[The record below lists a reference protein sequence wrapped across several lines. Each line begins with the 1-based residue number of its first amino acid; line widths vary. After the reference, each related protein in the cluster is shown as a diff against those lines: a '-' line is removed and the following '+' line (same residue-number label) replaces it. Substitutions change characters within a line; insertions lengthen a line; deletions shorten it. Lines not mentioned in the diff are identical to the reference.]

1 MELSMDVNELSGV
14 TLGTCTLEQIIGRG
28 GMGAVFLAQ
37 QSRPVRTV
45 AVKVVLPPE
54 GVDADDRRIYFERF
68 RREADTVARLEHKNI
83 LPVFEYDEAVV
94 AGEQLAYLVMPFVR
108 GGTLRERIDE
118 MRQAHKQFDLHTISS
133 YIAQIADA
141 LTYAHGLGVIHRDVK
156 PANLLFHSD
165 GRLLLS
171 DFGIVR
177 LSAMP
182 ALTTVGNF
190 LGTAEYA
197 SPEQA
202 SGSQLDARTDI
213 YALGCI
219 LFELLTG
226 SVPFSGSN
234 PFAILSKH
242 ISDPVPSIK
251 NRRPDLSPAIEFV
264 VKKALAKNPRDRYQ
278 IATEMAADLQAA
290 ISPAVAAPGKMRL
303 SGDANNGDSTVAER
317 SWQPPVPRG
326 AGMQGAGG
334 QGVGMQAQLPASPA
348 PHPFYS
354 PNGPAVPV
362 LPPGGAVPQPVPAQA
377 GQWNRPAQAA
387 NAPQNAGGLP
397 FTMQAAMEDG
407 KGSTEP
413 TPKRG
418 RRLYFYGAI
427 AITVFLQL
435 LTLGL
440 LFAHR
445 TPGTITPEVPGIL
458 CGTLVNLLILAAI
471 GFVGVTR
478 HRSIDGAIKRFLA
491 VSVGAALVSGLFVS
505 FGAEVGPHGLDAPI
519 VAYALLLASNIYGL
533 RLLGAVDAPYDAVEV
548 APILWRTAMIG
559 ALTGV
564 LPLMMILTL
573 TLSIPAPLVSTQPQL
588 LRMFGIFLVALIGA
602 PTPGA
607 ILAVWLSQKMTFPML
622 VRNSAI
628 AGMLMF
634 AGAYLLALIW
644 SGLTGNH
651 TLFFEDFKQAGL
663 AFLIGGG
670 AFALLGALRAML
682 DVWVY
687 QRIIKRRN
695 P

>member
-1 MELSMDVNELSGV
+1 MDVNDLIGV
-14 TLGTCTLEQIIGRG
+14 TFGTCTLERIIGRG
-28 GMGAVFLAQ
+28 GMGAVYLAQ

-45 AVKVVLPPE
+45 AVKVVIPPE
-54 GVDADDRRIYFERF
+54 DVDANDRRVYFERF

-108 GGTLRERIDE
+108 GGTLRERIDD
-118 MRQAHKQFDLHTISS
+118 MRRMGRQFDLNTIAS
-133 YIAQIADA
+133 YISQIADA
-141 LTYAHGLGVIHRDVK
+141 LTYAHSLGVTHRDVK

-202 SGSQLDARTDI
+202 SADQVDARTDI

-226 SVPFSGSN
+226 HVPFTGSN

-251 NRRPDLSPAIEFV
+251 NSRPDLSPAIEFV
-264 VKKALAKNPRDRYQ
+264 VKKAMAKNPQDRYQ
-278 IATEMAADLQAA
+278 TANELAADLQAA
-290 ISPAVAAPGKMRL
+290 ISPAVVAPGRMRL
-303 SGDANNGDSTVAER
+303 GGDANNGDLTVAEH
-317 SWQPPVPRG
+317 SWQPPVSQAPG
-326 AGMQGAGG
+326 AG
-334 QGVGMQAQLPASPA
+334 VPARSPV
-348 PHPFYS
+348 S
-354 PNGPAVPV
+354 PVAYPMYPQRGPAAPVP
-362 LPPGGAVPQPVPAQA
+362 PPGGAMPPPVQWNAPVPSPDAS
-377 GQWNRPAQAA
+377 
-387 NAPQNAGGLP
+387 QNAGGLP
-397 FTMQAAMEDG
+397 FTVQAAIEDGNG

-418 RRLYFYGAI
+418 RRLYYYAAI
-427 AITVFLQL
+427 AITIFLQL

-440 LFAHR
+440 LFAAR
-445 TPGTITPEVPGIL
+445 TPGTITLAVAGIL
-458 CGTLVNLLILAAI
+458 SGTLVNLVILAAI

-478 HRSIDGAIKRFLA
+478 HHPIDAPIKRFLA
-491 VSVGAALVSGLFVS
+491 ISLGVALLSGVFIS
-505 FGAEVGPHGLDAPI
+505 FGAQTDAQGLYLPV
-519 VAYALLLASNIYGL
+519 VAFVLLLASNIYGL
-533 RLLGAVDAPYDAVEV
+533 RLLGAVDAPYDQVEV
-548 APILWRTAMIG
+548 APVLWRTAMIG
-559 ALTGV
+559 ALTGI
-564 LPLMMILTL
+564 LPLTLILIL
-573 TLSIPAPLVSTQPQL
+573 TLSIPAPLVLTQPQL
-588 LRMFGIFLVALIGA
+588 LRVFGICFIAFIGA

-607 ILAVWLSQKMTFPML
+607 ELAIWLSQKMSFPML

-644 SGLTGNH
+644 SGLTANH
-651 TLFFEDFKQAGL
+651 TLIFEAFKQSSL
-663 AFLIGGG
+663 AFLIGGCV
-670 AFALLGALRAML
+670 FALLGALRGML
-682 DVWVY
+682 DVWAY
-687 QRIIKRRN
+687 RRVLKKKVQ
-695 P
+695 

>member
-1 MELSMDVNELSGV
+1 M
-14 TLGTCTLEQIIGRG
+14 TLGTCTLEHMIGRG

-45 AVKVVLPPE
+45 AAKVVIPPE
-54 GVDADDRRIYFERF
+54 GVDDDDRRIYFERF

-94 AGEQLAYLVMPFVR
+94 AGEQLAYLVMPYIR
-108 GGTLRERIDE
+108 GGTLRERMDE
-118 MRQAHKQFDLHTISS
+118 MRRERKQFDLNTISS
-133 YIAQIADA
+133 YISQVADA
-141 LTYAHGLGVIHRDVK
+141 LSYAHSLGVIHRDVK

-202 SGSQLDARTDI
+202 SGSDLDARSDI

-226 SVPFSGSN
+226 YVPFSGSN

-264 VKKALAKNPRDRYQ
+264 VKKALAKNPQDRYQ
-278 IATEMAADLQAA
+278 NANEMAADLQAA
-290 ISPAVAAPGKMRL
+290 ISPALAAPGKMRL
-303 SGDANNGDSTVAER
+303 SGDANNGDMTVAER
-317 SWQPPVPRG
+317 SWQPPIHQG
-326 AGMQGAGG
+326 AGMQIR
-334 QGVGMQAQLPASPA
+334 QPAAYP
-348 PHPFYS
+348 PHPPY
-354 PNGPAVPV
+354 PLIGPA
-362 LPPGGAVPQPVPAQA
+362 LPNLQPGGAIPVPAPAQA
-377 GQWNRPAQAA
+377 GQWNWPSQAA
-387 NAPQNAGGLP
+387 NAPQNVGGLP
-397 FTMQAAMEDG
+397 FTMQAALEDG

-427 AITVFLQL
+427 CITIFLQL
-435 LTLGL
+435 PTLGL
-440 LFAHR
+440 LFA
-445 TPGTITPEVPGIL
+445 TAAPGTITPAVPGIL
-458 CGTLVNLLILAAI
+458 CGTLVNLLILATI

-478 HRSIDGAIKRFLA
+478 HHPIKNNVYRLLT
-491 VSVGAALVSGLFVS
+491 VSLVAALVSGLFIS
-505 FGAEVGPHGLDAPI
+505 FGAETDAHGLRIPV

-533 RLLGAVDAPYDAVEV
+533 RILGVVDASYDAIEV
-548 APILWRTAMIG
+548 APVLWRSALIG
-559 ALTGV
+559 ALTGL
-564 LPLMMILTL
+564 LPLTMILIL
-573 TLSIPAPLVSTQPQL
+573 ALSVPSPLILTQPQL
-588 LRMFGIFLVALIGA
+588 LRVFGMFLVALIGA

-607 ILAVWLSQKMTFPML
+607 VLAVWLSQKMTFPTL
-622 VRNSAI
+622 LRSSAI

-634 AGAYLLALIW
+634 ASAYLLALFW
-644 SGLTGNH
+644 SALTSNH
-651 TLFFEDFKQAGL
+651 SLFFEAFKQSGL
-663 AFLIGGG
+663 ALLIGGCLL
-670 AFALLGALRAML
+670 AQLGALRGML

-687 QRIIKRRN
+687 QRITKKKN
-695 P
+695 Q

>member
-1 MELSMDVNELSGV
+1 MDVNELIGV

-28 GMGAVFLAQ
+28 GMSAVFLAQ

-45 AVKVVLPPE
+45 AVKVVIPPE

-118 MRQAHKQFDLHTISS
+118 MRRARNQFDLTTISS
-133 YIAQIADA
+133 YISQIAGA
-141 LTYAHGLGVIHRDVK
+141 LTYAHSLGVIHRDVK

-226 SVPFSGSN
+226 SVPFRGSN

-242 ISDPVPSIK
+242 ISDPVPSLK
-251 NRRPDLSPAIEFV
+251 HSHPDLSPAIEFV
-264 VKKALAKNPRDRYQ
+264 VKKALAKNPQDRYQ
-278 IATEMAADLQAA
+278 NATEMAADLQAA

-303 SGDANNGDSTVAER
+303 SGDANNEDLTVAER
-317 SWQPPVPRG
+317 SWQPPVPQA
-326 AGMQGAGG
+326 AGL
-334 QGVGMQAQLPASPA
+334 QARQPALYP
-348 PHPFYS
+348 
-354 PNGPAVPV
+354 PNGPAAPV
-362 LPPGGAVPQPVPAQA
+362 SPPAGVMPQPAPAQP
-377 GQWNRPAQAA
+377 GQWNRPAQPAHA
-387 NAPQNAGGLP
+387 LQNAGGLP
-397 FTMQAAMEDG
+397 FTMQAAIEDG

-427 AITVFLQL
+427 AITIFLQL
-435 LTLGL
+435 PTLGL
-440 LFAHR
+440 LVAHPA
-445 TPGTITPEVPGIL
+445 PGTITPVVPGIL
-458 CGTLVNLLILAAI
+458 CGMLVNLLILATI

-478 HRSIDGAIKRFLA
+478 HRSIDTAIKRFLA
-491 VSVGAALVSGLFVS
+491 ILPVAALLSGLFVS
-505 FGAEVGPHGLDAPI
+505 FGAEVGTHGLNVPI
-519 VAYALLLASNIYGL
+519 VSYVLLLASNIYGL

-548 APILWRTAMIG
+548 APVLWRTAAMG

-564 LPLMMILTL
+564 LPLTMILTL
-573 TLSIPAPLVSTQPQL
+573 TLSMPAPLVFTQPQL

-607 ILAVWLSQKMTFPML
+607 VLAIWLSQKMSFPML

-634 AGAYLLALIW
+634 AAAYVLALFW
-644 SGLTGNH
+644 SALTSNH
-651 TLFFEDFKQAGL
+651 NLFFEVFKPAGL
-663 AFLIGGG
+663 AFLIGGC
-670 AFALLGALRAML
+670 ALALLGALRGML
-682 DVWVY
+682 DVWAY
-687 QRIIKRRN
+687 QRIMKRKTR
-695 P
+695 

>member
-1 MELSMDVNELSGV
+1 MDVNEVIGV
-14 TLGTCTLEQIIGRG
+14 TLGTCTLERIIGRG
-28 GMGAVFLAQ
+28 GMGAVFIAQ

-45 AVKVVLPPE
+45 AVKVVIPPE

-118 MRQAHKQFDLHTISS
+118 MRRARKQFDLNTISS
-133 YIAQIADA
+133 YISQIADA
-141 LTYAHGLGVIHRDVK
+141 LTYAHSLGVVHRDVK

-182 ALTTVGNF
+182 ALTAVGNF

-242 ISDPVPSIK
+242 ISDPVPSLK
-251 NRRPDLSPAIEFV
+251 HSRPDLSPAIEFV
-264 VKKALAKNPRDRYQ
+264 VKKALAKNPQDRYQ
-278 IATEMAADLQAA
+278 NATEMTADLQAA
-290 ISPAVAAPGKMRL
+290 ISPALAAPGKMRL
-303 SGDANNGDSTVAER
+303 SGDANNEDLTVAER
-317 SWQPPVPRG
+317 SWQPPVSQAQG
-326 AGMQGAGG
+326 EGMQGVGM
-334 QGVGMQAQLPASPA
+334 QGVGMQARQLYPSYP
-348 PHPFYS
+348 
-354 PNGPAVPV
+354 PNSPAVPIS
-362 LPPGGAVPQPVPAQA
+362 PPGGAVPPPAPAQP
-377 GQWNRPAQAA
+377 GQWNRPAQPA
-387 NAPQNAGGLP
+387 NAPQNGGGLP

-407 KGSTEP
+407 KGSTRP
-413 TPKRG
+413 MPKRG

-427 AITVFLQL
+427 AITIFLQL
-435 LTLGL
+435 PTLGL
-440 LFAHR
+440 LFAAR
-445 TPGTITPEVPGIL
+445 TPGTITPAVPGIL

-478 HRSIDGAIKRFLA
+478 HRLIDNAIKRFLA
-491 VSVGAALVSGLFVS
+491 ISLGAALVSGLFIS
-505 FGAEVGPHGLDAPI
+505 FGAEAGPHALNIPL
-519 VAYALLLASNIYGL
+519 VSYALLLASNIYGL
-533 RLLGAVDAPYDAVEV
+533 RLFGAVDAPYDAVEV
-548 APILWRTAMIG
+548 APLLWRTAMIG

-564 LPLMMILTL
+564 LPLTMILTL
-573 TLSIPAPLVSTQPQL
+573 TLSIPAPLVFTQPQL
-588 LRMFGIFLVALIGA
+588 LRMFGIFLIAFIGA

-607 ILAVWLSQKMTFPML
+607 VLAVWLSRKMTFPML
-622 VRNSAI
+622 LRNSAI
-628 AGMLMF
+628 AGMFMF
-634 AGAYLLALIW
+634 AAAYLLALFW
-644 SGLTGNH
+644 SALTSNH
-651 TLFFEDFKQAGL
+651 TLFFEAFKQAGL
-663 AFLIGGG
+663 AFLIGGC
-670 AFALLGALRAML
+670 ALALLGALRGML

-687 QRIIKRRN
+687 QRIMKRKN